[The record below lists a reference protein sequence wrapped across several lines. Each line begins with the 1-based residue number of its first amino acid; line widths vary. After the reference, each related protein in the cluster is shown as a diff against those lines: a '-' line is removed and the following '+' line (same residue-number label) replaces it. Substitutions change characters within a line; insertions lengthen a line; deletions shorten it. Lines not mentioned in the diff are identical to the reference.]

1 MVNKCLMTNHV
12 VRINHT
18 MLTSCFIGQPMYIYS
33 TVCCVWMFDRRYIY
47 TIPKIIVIGIVDV
60 NALELLGLR
69 DFDLIL

>member
-1 MVNKCLMTNHV
+1 
-12 VRINHT
+12 
-18 MLTSCFIGQPMYIYS
+18 MYIYS